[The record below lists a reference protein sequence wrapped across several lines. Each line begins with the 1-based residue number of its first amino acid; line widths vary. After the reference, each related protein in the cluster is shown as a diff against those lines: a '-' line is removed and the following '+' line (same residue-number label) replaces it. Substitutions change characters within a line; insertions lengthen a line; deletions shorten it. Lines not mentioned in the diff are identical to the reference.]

1 MEIINH
7 ITNSIVKNARDGET
21 IRSLAVKTGFA
32 YSAVYKWVM
41 ILKDY
46 EVINLIKKGNK
57 NIIRI
62 NNSEIYKKFAELDKA
77 VKVIDKDK
85 EFWNI
90 IRKVKLNIRF
100 TRSTAVVVW
109 TQGSYITGDFIDK
122 IYSLE
127 VYNKEFSL
135 LKKILENHG
144 IAYSTKE
151 AVNGRPFIQIIL
163 KNKKFKIEHK
173 SNLPVIP
180 LKELINWCREL
191 YLDNV
196 LEHLSSMYNLN
207 LKSKYSEIKTN
218 I

>member
-90 IRKVKLNIRF
+90 IRKVKLNVRF
-100 TRSTAVVVW
+100 TR
-109 TQGSYITGDFIDK
+109 
-122 IYSLE
+122 
-127 VYNKEFSL
+127 
-135 LKKILENHG
+135 
-144 IAYSTKE
+144 
-151 AVNGRPFIQIIL
+151 
-163 KNKKFKIEHK
+163 
-173 SNLPVIP
+173 
-180 LKELINWCREL
+180 
-191 YLDNV
+191 
-196 LEHLSSMYNLN
+196 
-207 LKSKYSEIKTN
+207 
-218 I
+218 